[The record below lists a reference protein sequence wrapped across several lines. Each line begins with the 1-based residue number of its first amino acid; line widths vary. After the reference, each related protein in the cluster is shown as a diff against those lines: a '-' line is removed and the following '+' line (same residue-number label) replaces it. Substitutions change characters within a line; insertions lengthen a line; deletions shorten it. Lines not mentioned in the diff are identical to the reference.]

1 MSDYVKSLNYIF
13 MKKSIFII
21 GAVAAVSLM
30 SCKKAE
36 TTEMQ
41 NGDSTATAV
50 VVDNDSVP
58 ITNDATVDS
67 VDDAAEKALDKAGD
81 AIKEGA
87 NEVKDAAKDA
97 TDGDGDIT
105 K

>member
-1 MSDYVKSLNYIF
+1 
-13 MKKSIFII
+13 MKKSIFIV
-21 GAVAAVSLM
+21 GAIAAVSLI

-36 TTEMQ
+36 ATEMQ
-41 NGDSTATAV
+41 NVDSTATAV

-58 ITNDATVDS
+58 VTDNPTVDS
-67 VDDAAEKALDKAGD
+67 VDDAAERAMDKTGD

-87 NEVKDAAKDA
+87 NEVKDAASDA
-97 TDGDGDIT
+97 TDGDGNVT